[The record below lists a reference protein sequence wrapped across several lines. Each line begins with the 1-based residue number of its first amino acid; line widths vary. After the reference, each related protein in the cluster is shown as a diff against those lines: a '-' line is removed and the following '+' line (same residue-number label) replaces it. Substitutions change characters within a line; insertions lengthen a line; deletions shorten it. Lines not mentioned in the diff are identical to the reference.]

1 MRRLTLLLVALL
13 AMTAVAAP
21 ALASGTRINVP
32 RKFKKIL
39 PSVRASSGI
48 AVRLP
53 SYLDVGIRPKR
64 VHGTLEDASK
74 GDYGLDLGVGKNC
87 DGADACFVASF
98 SGEKHGKFHGGKKV
112 SLAHGIK
119 GRFHDI
125 SCGASCSPASIEWK
139 QKHVLYDIQVKAGKA
154 KLKRLANQAIKAG
167 PR

>member
-13 AMTAVAAP
+13 AVTAVAAP
-21 ALASGTRINVP
+21 ALAAGTRINVP

-39 PSVRASSGI
+39 PDVKAKSGI

-53 SYLDVGIRPKR
+53 SYLDVGIKPKR
-64 VHGTLEDASK
+64 VHGSGDAAK
-74 GDYGLDLGVGKNC
+74 GEYGLNLGVGKDCN
-87 DGADACFVASF
+87 GSNVCFVAF
-98 SGEKHGKFHGGKKV
+98 FAGNKGGKFASGGKKV
-112 SLAHGIK
+112 KLAHGIT

-125 SCGASCSPASIEWK
+125 SCGASCSPASMEWK